1 MSPPPRFVPEE
12 MVRALSQNQVEYVMI
27 GGIAATAWMS
37 PYATQDV
44 DICPSS
50 EESNLK
56 KLSVTLNAMAAKRVT
71 DLDPEGIEVD
81 ITPEY
86 LRSSNEIAFMTR
98 WGPLDLVFIPQ
109 GTQGYDDLL
118 KEAVSDDL
126 FEHPVLFASRSD
138 VIRMKDARGLPK
150 DRIVVD
156 LLRQVEE
163 RDQEP

>member
-1 MSPPPRFVPEE
+1 MSPPPPFVPEE
-12 MVRALSQNQVEYVMI
+12 MVKALSENQVEYVMI

-50 EESNLK
+50 EEGNLK
-56 KLSVTLNAMAAKRVT
+56 KLCTALNLMGAKRVT
-71 DLDPEGIEVD
+71 DFDPDGIEVE

-109 GTQGYDDLL
+109 GTRGYDDLI
-118 KEAVSDDL
+118 KEAVGDDL

-163 RDQEP
+163 RDQRP

>member
-1 MSPPPRFVPEE
+1 MSPLPPFLPEE
-12 MVRALSQNQVEYVMI
+12 MVRVLSENEVAYVMI

-50 EESNLK
+50 DERNLE
-56 KLSVTLNAMAAKRVT
+56 KLSSALDDMGAKRVT
-71 DLDPEGIEVD
+71 DLDPEGVEVE
-81 ITPEY
+81 IKPEY
-86 LRSSNEIAFMTR
+86 LRSANEIAFMTR
-98 WGPLDLVFIPQ
+98 WGPLDLVFVPR
-109 GTQGYDDLL
+109 GTGGYDDLL
-118 KEAVSDDL
+118 KEAVGDDL
-126 FEHPVLFASRSD
+126 FQHPVLFASRSD

-163 RDQEP
+163 RDQNP